1 MLRRRREGGRGRR
14 EREKHYK
21 QIILI
26 SACVCALRVSFSD
39 RRSIFT
45 TNLLHWV
52 IDVSALGIFT
62 TLTGI
67 NLCCDFPHSIS
78 SKRLNLLK
86 LEANKQCR
94 GHADFILGL

>member
-1 MLRRRREGGRGRR
+1 MLRKRREGGRERR

-67 NLCCDFPHSIS
+67 NLCCNFPTAF
-78 SKRLNLLK
+78 LVN
-86 LEANKQCR
+86 
-94 GHADFILGL
+94 G

>member
-52 IDVSALGIFT
+52 IDVSALSIFT

-67 NLCCDFPHSIS
+67 NLCCDFPTAF
-78 SKRLNLLK
+78 LVN
-86 LEANKQCR
+86 
-94 GHADFILGL
+94 G